1 MGLDSSV
8 KALLRDHAS
17 NAFGYYAN
25 LAALYEDRLYDVCI
39 VDMNVELFRKPP
51 HITTGMEWAQYVFR
65 TRVRSPP
72 GRVSVLLFDAPGRV
86 PETKDMTHLKRSTS
100 VGAKR
105 KRFVPLSSDTK
116 FGDNIILPEWS
127 RVTAS
132 KGILPALW
140 MYLIGALKRIADTHA
155 DFNKTFYIDAPMSTR
170 HRGLSPYMDGAIHC
184 LRKFPTHDF
193 GAPKHRFGEGDLK
206 TLAWVTH
213 FKKLDPK
220 SKIIVW
226 STDLDNIGMFARPD
240 MLGVDM
246 IGNTVCVDESKKVVP
261 KKNAV
266 GKMYEIIGLGS
277 IAILL
282 GDKHHELFRSILV
295 LGNTDFN
302 SSVDGITTKRM
313 LSTFFA
319 MRNKNCSL
327 DYQQL
332 LSDVDT
338 YYRFRS
344 MCYSKIYGNRSRP
357 AKQIFATRNKI
368 VPYLKRCKWIRDYW
382 NGIDQELGGPLPGDG
397 WIKPDRNMSLG
408 EYKGKVRLVPA

>member
-1 MGLDSSV
+1 
-8 KALLRDHAS
+8 
-17 NAFGYYAN
+17 
-25 LAALYEDRLYDVCI
+25 
-39 VDMNVELFRKPP
+39 
-51 HITTGMEWAQYVFR
+51 
-65 TRVRSPP
+65 
-72 GRVSVLLFDAPGRV
+72 
-86 PETKDMTHLKRSTS
+86 
-100 VGAKR
+100 
-105 KRFVPLSSDTK
+105 
-116 FGDNIILPEWS
+116 
-127 RVTAS
+127 
-132 KGILPALW
+132 
-140 MYLIGALKRIADTHA
+140 
-155 DFNKTFYIDAPMSTR
+155 
-170 HRGLSPYMDGAIHC
+170 MDGAIHC